1 MTRKATNAL
10 LDMVKS
16 GMLDQH
22 TVIIACLKYMSEDD
36 VADMCHANDFLPEE
50 EDNEDE
56 EDYEDESSDA

>member
-1 MTRKATNAL
+1 
-10 LDMVKS
+10 MVKS